1 VEDPNRILTIKEKAK
16 ASVKKH
22 WFNGGLAATVGTWF
36 AFDPTMVK
44 ELFTEAM
51 QHDITRMTIA
61 FIIAWKIVKRD
72 MKRDM
77 AEEFTG
83 LRYEIS
89 KLGEGFKKVSDDI
102 LSHSTRLD
110 KLDGIVAQLKTII
123 EKLIPRGS

>member
-1 VEDPNRILTIKEKAK
+1 MEEPRKPTIKERAK
-16 ASVKKH
+16 ATAKKH
-22 WFNGGLAATVGTWF
+22 WFNGLASASIGTLW

-83 LRYEIS
+83 LKYEIS
-89 KLGEGFKKVSDDI
+89 KLGESFKKVSEDI
-102 LSHSTRLD
+102 LSHSGRLD
-110 KLDGIVAQLKTII
+110 KLDTIVAQLKLMI
-123 EKLIPRGS
+123 EKLIPRGK